1 MKHSIIYH
9 FHIHGNYIAEQ
20 HIDVH
25 DNQRVIVGGLE
36 DERVSGLGEKPSVPD
51 DSAKPAND
59 KMRQR
64 SLFCRI
70 TEEAYEKGHAKA
82 VEEELHRACISA
94 PKLIAVI
101 RTNEALGYLNT
112 QNLSSAE
119 LHKLLDEHFHLP
131 FQKHNFTKYRSK

>member
-9 FHIHGNYIAEQ
+9 FHIHGNYI
-20 HIDVH
+20 DVH
-25 DNQRVIVGGLE
+25 DNQQVTVGGLE
-36 DERVSGLGEKPSVPD
+36 DERVSGLGEKSPAPD

-82 VEEELHRACISA
+82 VEEELRRACISA